1 MDPQSHAVFPPGRS
15 KFVFLSILVIAAWCG
30 MAPTSVLAQTV
41 RKLAPGPDPLKFLL
55 SDENHKLDPG
65 RIRLSLGLLRIPTQV
80 FAEAMAQ
87 QEDGDSQSWHRWL
100 EKARA
105 DKKLTLVTTE
115 DAETGPGQEF
125 REGYTKPYRFV
136 QQGESSQLWDDIQ
149 RDGSTQLSPQLWGN
163 LVQNL
168 SEERVGTQMNG
179 TIHVAPDR
187 GAAHLDLTFLH
198 VDEPTLRPA
207 AVWKHALFD
216 TPRAIFRP
224 WSVYAQT
231 VAPLDSPFLVAAQV
245 EPSDGGD
252 PNNTASHVLALFGK
266 ITYVPNPESKRAPT
280 FTPERLNSAG
290 VLQSWT
296 LDLPKTQFQ
305 DWLLNR
311 TSNEHDEPR
320 LRGWLAMAFLR
331 PEDPA
336 SPRLLHV
343 ASLATSTGGGPN
355 WVAGELRW
363 NDPAGFE
370 PSGNSRIFRPL
381 VSEDSPYIVHHRLEA
396 SMLFPAGPPNDPNL
410 RMGAELKL
418 EAPGGPLRWQRWKHA
433 MEGRE
438 EEPDNL
444 ELADKG
450 LYGLQGLSLNT
461 ELTWVPGKSVLT
473 AAALR
478 GDRVHAVFTQYL
490 GRSFQE
496 LKERPTQGQALPAF
510 AEGVSPPPGPAF
522 QATLWRIETPLSWT
536 DKLLVAGPEQA
547 TPLAAELFKAVESG
561 QAKLSTLSTQSLRL
575 AKNSSSKI
583 GTPVNFYGG
592 SYVNTASHA
601 GGIYFNMRM
610 MGQRFTGEEVELAV
624 QKFNAD
630 GVEVAMTLQSTGE
643 PVWRHWGVWQP
654 GVAGTN
660 ATNSGLRRPQ
670 FRVSNLAAQLR
681 LPLNQPQ
688 VVAVEPVR
696 EPSSP
701 GGPLTG
707 LRWCVLRMSV
717 EENPPPPVPP
727 SEAGNEIVPRRS
739 TRFQLLVLKL
749 PASETVPPSTESQ
762 ELAQRLLGE
771 VKAGARPVLDVLS
784 VFRPGTAGP
793 GYGFSISS
801 GTEYYFMDPRGQ
813 SGDREKKA
821 SLLALAVM
829 PQGTPF
835 SEQIYFEDHVV
846 GLELKLS
853 ERNWDLTRDKAPPQ
867 VVTDTFTDVRYEFP
881 YVRSPDKRR
890 TTVSVERPVFQ
901 MASIYGRH
909 LKAGEA
915 SVTRLNEDTVVVVSE
930 VGP

>member
-1 MDPQSHAVFPPGRS
+1 M
-15 KFVFLSILVIAAWCG
+15 VIAAWCG
-30 MAPTSVLAQTV
+30 MVPTPVLAQGDV
-41 RKLAPGPDPLKFLL
+41 VYRRLAPGPDPLKFLL
-55 SDENHKLDPG
+55 SNEKHQLEPG
-65 RIRLSLGLLRIPTQV
+65 QVGLSLWLLRIPTQV
-80 FAEAMAQ
+80 FAEAMSQ
-87 QEDGDSQSWHRWL
+87 QEEGDSLAWQRWL
-100 EKARA
+100 EKAKA
-105 DKKLTLVTTE
+105 DKKLTLVTTAG
-115 DAETGPGQEF
+115 AETSPGKEF
-125 REGYTKPYRFV
+125 KAGYMKPYRFV
-136 QQGESSQLWDDIQ
+136 QQGDSSQLWDDIQ
-149 RDGSTQLSPQLWGN
+149 REGSTQLSPQVWGN
-163 LVQNL
+163 LVQDL
-168 SEERVGTQMNG
+168 SEERVGDDLTG

-198 VDEPTLRPA
+198 VAEPTLRPA
-207 AVWKHALFD
+207 PVWKHALFD

-231 VAPLDSPFLVAAQV
+231 VVPLESPFLVAAQM

-252 PNNTASHVLALFGK
+252 ANPAGGHVLALFGK
-266 ITYVPNPESKRAPT
+266 ITYQRDPKLDSKGVIT
-280 FTPERLNSAG
+280 FTPERLHAAG

-296 LDLPKTQFQ
+296 LDLPRDQFQ
-305 DWLLNR
+305 HWLLNR
-311 TSNEHDEPR
+311 TSSEGDEPK
-320 LRGWLAMAFLR
+320 LREWLALAFHR
-331 PEDPA
+331 AEDRA
-336 SPRLLHV
+336 APRLLHA

-370 PSGNSRIFRPL
+370 PPGNPRVFRPL
-381 VSEDSPYIVHHRLEA
+381 VSEDSPYVVHHRLEA
-396 SMLFPAGPPNDPNL
+396 SMLFQTAPSDDPKL
-410 RMGAELKL
+410 RVVAELKL

-450 LYGLQGLSLNT
+450 LYGLQGMSLDT
-461 ELTWVPGKSVLT
+461 DLTWVPGKSALT
-473 AAALR
+473 AASLR
-478 GDRVHAVFTQYL
+478 GDRVHAVFTRYICRGFQ
-490 GRSFQE
+490 GPKEVTGEGNTPPSFAGG
-496 LKERPTQGQALPAF
+496 T
-510 AEGVSPPPGPAF
+510 SPPPGPAF
-522 QATLWRIETPLSWT
+522 QATLWRIETPLTWT
-536 DKLLVAGPEQA
+536 DKLLAAGPEQA
-547 TPLAAELFKAVESG
+547 APLAAELLKAVDSG
-561 QAKLSTLSTQSLRL
+561 QATLSTLSTQSLRQDD
-575 AKNSSSKI
+575 SSSIKL
-583 GTPVNFYGG
+583 GEPVNFYGG

-610 MGQRFTGEEVELAV
+610 LGQRFTGEEAALGV

-630 GVEVAMTLQSTGE
+630 GIEVALALQSTGE

-654 GVAGTN
+654 GVAGAN

-670 FRVSNLAAQLR
+670 FRVSNLVAQLR
-681 LPLNQPQ
+681 LPLNQAQ

-696 EPSSP
+696 EPSAP

-707 LRWCVLRMSV
+707 LRWCVLRMTA
-717 EENPPPPVPP
+717 EDNPPPAVPP
-727 SEAGNEIVPRRS
+727 SEAGNEIIPRRS
-739 TRFQLLVLKL
+739 TRFQLLVLPL
-749 PASETVPPSTESQ
+749 PASETVPPSAESQ
-762 ELAQRLLGE
+762 ELAHRLLGE

-793 GYGFSISS
+793 GYGFSFTS

-821 SLLALAVM
+821 SLLAPAVI
-829 PQGTPF
+829 PPGTPF
-835 SEQIYFEDHVV
+835 SEQIYFEDHLV

-853 ERNWDLTRDKAPPQ
+853 ERNWDLTRDNAPPQ

-881 YVRSPDKRR
+881 HVRTPDNRR
-890 TTVSVERPVFQ
+890 TTVSVERPVFE

-915 SVTRLNEDTVVVVSE
+915 TVTRLDGDKVVVVSE